1 MKNSIY
7 KKQTPSTNAL
17 SWEMNREKSLPE
29 GLVIYTDFQS
39 AGKGQ
44 PGNAW
49 ESSKGKNLL
58 FSMVLHPIHV
68 PMDELFLVSQ
78 LVSIAIK
85 KALDEYTTNIT
96 VKWPNDIYWN
106 DKKLAGI
113 LIENS
118 LQGNKIMSVV
128 IGVGLNVNQKIFFS
142 NAPNPVSLSKITG
155 KRQNRKQL
163 LQQICQNIMEL
174 YYEMDTEK
182 IRKIYA
188 ESLYRKSGFYS
199 FEANNETFQAKIKE
213 VQTDG
218 MLELETEK
226 GELKSF
232 YFKEVQ
238 FIY

>member
-1 MKNSIY
+1 
-7 KKQTPSTNAL
+7 
-17 SWEMNREKSLPE
+17 MNREKSLPE
-29 GLVIYTDFQS
+29 GLVLYTDFQS

-44 PGNAW
+44 SGNAW
-49 ESSKGKNLL
+49 ESSKGMNLL
-58 FSMVLHPIHV
+58 FSVMLHPDRL

-85 KALDEYTTNIT
+85 KALDEYTSNIT

-128 IGVGLNVNQKIFFS
+128 IGIGLNVNQKMFLS
-142 NAPNPVSLSKITG
+142 NAPNPVSLIQITG

-163 LQQICQNIMEL
+163 LQQIIQNIMEL
-174 YYEMDTEK
+174 YYEMDKGK
-182 IRKIYA
+182 IRKIYV

-199 FEANNETFQAKIKE
+199 YEANNETFQAKTLE
-213 VQTDG
+213 VQPDG
-218 MLELETEK
+218 MLVLETEK

-238 FIY
+238 FII

>member
-1 MKNSIY
+1 
-7 KKQTPSTNAL
+7 
-17 SWEMNREKSLPE
+17 MNREKSLPE

-44 PGNAW
+44 PGNEW
-49 ESSKGKNLL
+49 ESSKGMNLL
-58 FSMVLHPIHV
+58 FSVILHPVQV
-68 PMDELFLVSQ
+68 PIDELFLISQ
-78 LVSIAIK
+78 LVSISIK

-128 IGVGLNVNQKIFFS
+128 VGIGLNVNQKLFLS
-142 NAPNPVSLSKITG
+142 NAPNPVSLIQI
-155 KRQNRKQL
+155 KRKRVNRKQL
-163 LQQICQNIMEL
+163 LQQICQNIMGL
-174 YYEMDTEK
+174 YSEMDKEK

-188 ESLYRKSGFYS
+188 ESLFRKSGLFT
-199 FEANNETFQAKIKE
+199 FEANNETFQAKIKD
-213 VQTDG
+213 VRPDG
-218 MLELETEK
+218 ILELETEK

-238 FIY
+238 FII

>member
-1 MKNSIY
+1 
-7 KKQTPSTNAL
+7 
-17 SWEMNREKSLPE
+17 MNREKSLPE

-49 ESSKGKNLL
+49 ESSKGMNLL
-58 FSMVLHPIHV
+58 FSVMLHPIQVH
-68 PMDELFLVSQ
+68 MDELFLISQ
-78 LVSIAIK
+78 LVSVAIK
-85 KALDEYTTNIT
+85 NALDEYTTNIT
-96 VKWPNDIYWN
+96 IKWPNDIYWN

-128 IGVGLNVNQKIFFS
+128 IGIGLNVNQKLFLS
-142 NAPNPVSLSKITG
+142 NAPNPVSLFLITG

-163 LQQICQNIMEL
+163 LQKICQNIMGL
-174 YYEMDTEK
+174 YYEMDKEK
-182 IRKIYA
+182 IRKKYA
-188 ESLYRKSGFYS
+188 EYLYRNIGFYS
-199 FEANNETFQAKIKE
+199 FEANKETFRAKIKE
-213 VQTDG
+213 VQPDG

-226 GELKSF
+226 GEQKSF

-238 FIY
+238 FIL

>member
-7 KKQTPSTNAL
+7 IKQTPSTNAL

-49 ESSKGKNLL
+49 ESSKGMNML
-58 FSMVLHPIHV
+58 FSVMLHPDRL

-118 LQGNKIMSVV
+118 LQGIKIMSVV
-128 IGVGLNVNQKIFFS
+128 IGVGLNVNQKSFFS
-142 NAPNPVSLSKITG
+142 NAPNPVSLSQITG

-174 YYEMDTEK
+174 YYEMDKEK

>member
-7 KKQTPSTNAL
+7 IKQTPSTNAL

-106 DKKLAGI
+106 DKKLVGI

-128 IGVGLNVNQKIFFS
+128 IGVGLNVNQKSFFS
-142 NAPNPVSLSKITG
+142 NAPNPISLSQITG

-174 YYEMDTEK
+174 YYEMDKEK

>member
-1 MKNSIY
+1 MNNSFYI
-7 KKQTPSTNAL
+7 KQTPSTNAL

-29 GLVIYTDFQS
+29 GLVLYTDFQS

-44 PGNAW
+44 SGNAW
-49 ESSKGKNLL
+49 ESSKGMNLL
-58 FSMVLHPIHV
+58 FSVMLHPVQV
-68 PMDELFLVSQ
+68 PMDELFLISQ

-85 KALDEYTTNIT
+85 KALDEYTLNIT

-128 IGVGLNVNQKIFFS
+128 IGIGLNVNQKMFLS
-142 NAPNPVSLSKITG
+142 NAPNPVSLIQITG

-163 LQQICQNIMEL
+163 LQQIIQNIMEL
-174 YYEMDTEK
+174 YYEMDKGK
-182 IRKIYA
+182 IRKIYV

-199 FEANNETFQAKIKE
+199 YEANNETFQAKTLE
-213 VQTDG
+213 VQPDG
-218 MLELETEK
+218 MLVLETEK

-238 FIY
+238 FII

>member
-1 MKNSIY
+1 VKNSIY
-7 KKQTPSTNAL
+7 IKQTPSTNAL

-29 GLVIYTDFQS
+29 GSVIYTDFQS

-49 ESSKGKNLL
+49 ESSKGMNLL
-58 FSMVLHPIHV
+58 FSMMLHPV
-68 PMDELFLVSQ
+68 RLPVDELFLISQ

-85 KALDEYTTNIT
+85 EALDEYTLNIT

-128 IGVGLNVNQKIFFS
+128 IGIGLNVNQKLFLS
-142 NAPNPVSLSKITG
+142 NAPNPVSLIRITG

-163 LQQICQNIMEL
+163 LQQICQNIMVL
-174 YYEMDTEK
+174 YSEMDKEK
-182 IRKIYA
+182 IRKKYA
-188 ESLYRKSGFYS
+188 ESMYRKSGFYS
-199 FEANNETFQAKIKE
+199 FKANNETYKAKIKE
-213 VQTDG
+213 VQQDG

-226 GELKSF
+226 GELKSY

-238 FIY
+238 FII

>member
-1 MKNSIY
+1 
-7 KKQTPSTNAL
+7 
-17 SWEMNREKSLPE
+17 MNREKSLPE

-49 ESSKGKNLL
+49 ESSKGMNLL
-58 FSMVLHPIHV
+58 FSVMLHPDRL

-118 LQGNKIMSVV
+118 LQGIKIMSVV
-128 IGVGLNVNQKIFFS
+128 IGVGLNVNQKSFFS
-142 NAPNPVSLSKITG
+142 NAPNPVSLSQITG

-174 YYEMDTEK
+174 YYEMDKEK

>member
-1 MKNSIY
+1 
-7 KKQTPSTNAL
+7 
-17 SWEMNREKSLPE
+17 MNREKSLPE

-49 ESSKGKNLL
+49 ESSKGMNLL
-58 FSMVLHPIHV
+58 FSVMLHPDRL

-118 LQGNKIMSVV
+118 LQGIKIMSVV

-142 NAPNPVSLSKITG
+142 NAPNPVSLSQITG

>member
-1 MKNSIY
+1 VKNSIY
-7 KKQTPSTNAL
+7 IKQTPSTNAL

-106 DKKLAGI
+106 DKKLVGI

-142 NAPNPVSLSKITG
+142 NAPNPVSLSQITG

>member
-1 MKNSIY
+1 
-7 KKQTPSTNAL
+7 
-17 SWEMNREKSLPE
+17 MNREKSLPE

-49 ESSKGKNLL
+49 ESSKGMNLL
-58 FSMVLHPIHV
+58 FSVMLHPIQVH
-68 PMDELFLVSQ
+68 MDELFLISQ
-78 LVSIAIK
+78 LVSVAIK
-85 KALDEYTTNIT
+85 NALDEYTTNIT
-96 VKWPNDIYWN
+96 IKWPNDIYWN

-128 IGVGLNVNQKIFFS
+128 IGIGLNVNQKLFLS
-142 NAPNPVSLSKITG
+142 NAPNPVSLFLITG

-163 LQQICQNIMEL
+163 LQKICQNIMGL
-174 YYEMDTEK
+174 YYEMDKEK
-182 IRKIYA
+182 IRKKYA
-188 ESLYRKSGFYS
+188 ESLYRNIGFYS
-199 FEANNETFQAKIKE
+199 FEANKETFRAKIKE
-213 VQTDG
+213 VQPDG

-226 GELKSF
+226 GEQKSF

-238 FIY
+238 FIL

>member
-49 ESSKGKNLL
+49 ESSKGMNLL
-58 FSMVLHPIHV
+58 FSVMLHPDRL

-128 IGVGLNVNQKIFFS
+128 IGVGLNVNQKSFFS
-142 NAPNPVSLSKITG
+142 NAPNPISLSQITG

-174 YYEMDTEK
+174 YYEMDKEK

>member
-1 MKNSIY
+1 MKNSFYI
-7 KKQTPSTNAL
+7 KQTSSTNAL

-29 GLVIYTDFQS
+29 GLVLYTDFQS

-49 ESSKGKNLL
+49 ESSKGMNLL
-58 FSMVLHPIHV
+58 FSMMLHPVQV
-68 PMDELFLVSQ
+68 PMDELFLISQ

-85 KALDEYTTNIT
+85 KALDEYSLNIA

-128 IGVGLNVNQKIFFS
+128 IGIGLNVNQKLFLS
-142 NAPNPVSLSKITG
+142 NAPNPVSLIQITG

-163 LQQICQNIMEL
+163 LQQICQNIMGL
-174 YYEMDTEK
+174 YYEMDKEK
-182 IRKIYA
+182 IRKIYT

-199 FEANNETFQAKIKE
+199 YEANNETFQAKIKE
-213 VQTDG
+213 VQPDG

-238 FIY
+238 FII

>member
-7 KKQTPSTNAL
+7 IKQTPSTNAL

-106 DKKLAGI
+106 DKKLVGI

-128 IGVGLNVNQKIFFS
+128 IGVGLNVNQKSFFS
-142 NAPNPVSLSKITG
+142 NAPNPVSLSQITG

-174 YYEMDTEK
+174 YYEMDKEK

>member
-49 ESSKGKNLL
+49 ESSKGMNLL
-58 FSMVLHPIHV
+58 FSVMLHPDRL

-118 LQGNKIMSVV
+118 LQGIKIMSVV
-128 IGVGLNVNQKIFFS
+128 IGVGLNVNQKSFFS
-142 NAPNPVSLSKITG
+142 NAPNPVSLSQITG

-174 YYEMDTEK
+174 YYEMDKEK

>member
-1 MKNSIY
+1 VKNIFY
-7 KKQTPSTNAL
+7 IKQTQSTNAL
-17 SWEMNREKSLPE
+17 SWKMNREKSLPE

-49 ESSKGKNLL
+49 ESSKGMNLL
-58 FSMVLHPIHV
+58 FSVMLHPIQVH
-68 PMDELFLVSQ
+68 MDELFLISQ
-78 LVSIAIK
+78 LVSVAIK
-85 KALDEYTTNIT
+85 NALDEYTTNIT
-96 VKWPNDIYWN
+96 IKWPNDIYWN

-128 IGVGLNVNQKIFFS
+128 IGIGLNVNQKLFLS
-142 NAPNPVSLSKITG
+142 NAPNPVSLFLITG

-163 LQQICQNIMEL
+163 LQKICQNIMGL
-174 YYEMDTEK
+174 YYEMDKEK
-182 IRKIYA
+182 IRKKYA
-188 ESLYRKSGFYS
+188 EYLYRNIGFYS
-199 FEANNETFQAKIKE
+199 FEANKETFRAKIKE
-213 VQTDG
+213 VQPDG

-226 GELKSF
+226 GEQKSF

-238 FIY
+238 FIL

>member
-1 MKNSIY
+1 
-7 KKQTPSTNAL
+7 
-17 SWEMNREKSLPE
+17 
-29 GLVIYTDFQS
+29 
-39 AGKGQ
+39 
-44 PGNAW
+44 
-49 ESSKGKNLL
+49 
-58 FSMVLHPIHV
+58 
-68 PMDELFLVSQ
+68 MDELFLVSQ

-118 LQGNKIMSVV
+118 LQGIKIMSVV
-128 IGVGLNVNQKIFFS
+128 IGVGLNVNQKSFFS
-142 NAPNPVSLSKITG
+142 NAPNPVSLSQITG

-174 YYEMDTEK
+174 YYEMDKEK

>member
-1 MKNSIY
+1 
-7 KKQTPSTNAL
+7 
-17 SWEMNREKSLPE
+17 MNKEKSLPE

-49 ESSKGKNLL
+49 ESSKGMNLL
-58 FSMVLHPIHV
+58 FSVMLHPIQVH
-68 PMDELFLVSQ
+68 MDELFLISQ
-78 LVSIAIK
+78 LVSVAIK
-85 KALDEYTTNIT
+85 NALDEYTTNIT
-96 VKWPNDIYWN
+96 IKWPNDIYWN

-128 IGVGLNVNQKIFFS
+128 IGIGLNVNQKLFLS
-142 NAPNPVSLSKITG
+142 NAPNPVSLFLITG

-163 LQQICQNIMEL
+163 LQKICQNIMGL
-174 YYEMDTEK
+174 YYEMDKEK
-182 IRKIYA
+182 IRKKYA
-188 ESLYRKSGFYS
+188 ESLYRNIGFYS
-199 FEANNETFQAKIKE
+199 FEANKETFRAKIKE
-213 VQTDG
+213 VQPDG

-226 GELKSF
+226 GEQKSF

-238 FIY
+238 FIL

>member
-1 MKNSIY
+1 
-7 KKQTPSTNAL
+7 
-17 SWEMNREKSLPE
+17 MNREKSLPE

-106 DKKLAGI
+106 DKKLVGI

-142 NAPNPVSLSKITG
+142 NAPNPVSLSQITG

>member
-49 ESSKGKNLL
+49 ESSKGMNLL
-58 FSMVLHPIHV
+58 FSVMLHPDRL

-118 LQGNKIMSVV
+118 LQGIKIMSVV

-142 NAPNPVSLSKITG
+142 NAPNPVSLSQITG
-155 KRQNRKQL
+155 KRQNRIQL

>member
-1 MKNSIY
+1 MKNSFYI
-7 KKQTPSTNAL
+7 KQTLSTNAL
-17 SWEMNREKSLPE
+17 SWEMNSEKSLTE
-29 GLVIYTDFQS
+29 GWIIYTDYQS

-49 ESSKGKNLL
+49 ESSKGMNLL
-58 FSMVLHPIHV
+58 FSVMLHPVHM
-68 PMDELFLVSQ
+68 PMDELFLISQ

-128 IGVGLNVNQKIFFS
+128 VGIGLNVNQKLFLS
-142 NAPNPVSLSKITG
+142 NAPNPVSLIQITG
-155 KRQNRKQL
+155 KRHNRKQL
-163 LQQICQNIMEL
+163 LQQICQHIMEL
-174 YYEMDTEK
+174 YYEMDKEK

-188 ESLYRKSGFYS
+188 ESLYRNNGFYS
-199 FEANNETFQAKIKE
+199 FESNNEPFQAKILK
-213 VQTDG
+213 VQPDG

-238 FIY
+238 FIL